1 MAWHIIHSLLEQ
13 VRLHSTFPGKL
24 WIIMMFIFRI
34 VVVARIGDMV
44 YHDEQSHFVCNTLS
58 PGCSNVCFNAFSPIS
73 QLRFWSLMVLV
84 VSSPGVLFCIY
95 ASHKIYH
102 AYVKFPL
109 AEEEGAPKSRT
120 WDTASEIDRGSEYG
134 RPIANGKRRKG
145 DSPPAFTA
153 HPTAPPLYVVKRL
166 NSKNNEKLDKNGKP
180 EISRRVKSGNYD
192 APVRKRHR
200 RHGNDEEKDLMEK
213 RKGSTTD
220 NNYTSND
227 DVRIGRKWRYVDHPS
242 RQQTYPIYSDS
253 RGRKV
258 EYISVGGKP
267 NYYDE
272 IKANKQ
278 NKIMLENPQLYRAY
292 WWHVVIR
299 TVLEIGFLVGQ
310 YYLYGW
316 FVPELFECKRW
327 PCPKTVDCFVS
338 RPMEKTCLL
347 WLMFG
352 LGAIAC
358 VLSIG
363 EFWAL
368 GWERFKY
375 ACCCRGHKMTYE
387 EKRRRLA
394 LLQASSAHP
403 PKQPEGNK
411 DEIIVMHGGGGMTG
425 ALSLD
430 SLSSDTTVESV

>member
-84 VSSPGVLFCIY
+84 VSTPGILFCIY

-109 AEEEGAPKSRT
+109 VEEEQKQPPRS
-120 WDTASEIDRGSEYG
+120 WDATSEIDRGLDHP
-134 RPIANGKRRKG
+134 RPMANGKRRRG
-145 DSPPAFTA
+145 DAPPSYGS
-153 HPTAPPLYVVKRL
+153 HPSAPPLYVVKRL
-166 NSKNNEKLDKNGKP
+166 NSKKDEPLDKNGKP
-180 EISRRVKSGNYD
+180 DLSRRMKDYD
-192 APVRKRHR
+192 APLRKRHR
-200 RHGNDEEKDLMEK
+200 RRGNDEDKDLMEK
-213 RKGSTTD
+213 RNGSTTD
-220 NNYTSND
+220 NNYTN
-227 DVRIGRKWRYVDHPS
+227 
-242 RQQTYPIYSDS
+242 RQQGYPIYADA

-258 EYISVGGKP
+258 EYISVNPKP
-267 NYYDE
+267 NHYDE

-299 TVLEIGFLVGQ
+299 TILEVGFLVGQ

-316 FVPELFECKRW
+316 FVPELFECARW

-375 ACCCRGHKMTYE
+375 AMCCRGPKVTYE

-394 LLQASSAHP
+394 ALQAAAHNP
-403 PKQPEGNK
+403 PKQRRRKQGRDNC
-411 DEIIVMHGGGGMTG
+411 GLTG
-425 ALSLD
+425 ALSID

>member
-180 EISRRVKSGNYD
+180 EISRRVKSG
-192 APVRKRHR
+192 K
-200 RHGNDEEKDLMEK
+200 
-213 RKGSTTD
+213 
-220 NNYTSND
+220 
-227 DVRIGRKWRYVDHPS
+227 
-242 RQQTYPIYSDS
+242 
-253 RGRKV
+253 
-258 EYISVGGKP
+258 
-267 NYYDE
+267 
-272 IKANKQ
+272 
-278 NKIMLENPQLYRAY
+278 AY

-375 ACCCRGHKMTYE
+375 A
-387 EKRRRLA
+387 
-394 LLQASSAHP
+394 
-403 PKQPEGNK
+403 
-411 DEIIVMHGGGGMTG
+411 
-425 ALSLD
+425 
-430 SLSSDTTVESV
+430 

>member
-1 MAWHIIHSLLEQ
+1 QMAWHIIHSLLEQ

-84 VSSPGVLFCIY
+84 VSTPGILFCIY

-102 AYVKFPL
+102 AYVK
-109 AEEEGAPKSRT
+109 S
-120 WDTASEIDRGSEYG
+120 WDATSEIDRGLDHP
-134 RPIANGKRRKG
+134 RPMANGKRRRG
-145 DSPPAFTA
+145 DAPPSYGS
-153 HPTAPPLYVVKRL
+153 HPSAPPLYVVKRL
-166 NSKNNEKLDKNGKP
+166 NSKKDEPLDKNGKP
-180 EISRRVKSGNYD
+180 DLSRRMKDYD
-192 APVRKRHR
+192 APLRKRHR
-200 RHGNDEEKDLMEK
+200 R
-213 RKGSTTD
+213 
-220 NNYTSND
+220 
-227 DVRIGRKWRYVDHPS
+227 P
-242 RQQTYPIYSDS
+242 
-253 RGRKV
+253 
-258 EYISVGGKP
+258 
-267 NYYDE
+267 
-272 IKANKQ
+272 
-278 NKIMLENPQLYRAY
+278 Y

-299 TVLEIGFLVGQ
+299 TILEVGFLVGQ

-316 FVPELFECKRW
+316 FVPELFECARW

-368 GWERFKY
+368 GW
-375 ACCCRGHKMTYE
+375 
-387 EKRRRLA
+387 
-394 LLQASSAHP
+394 
-403 PKQPEGNK
+403 
-411 DEIIVMHGGGGMTG
+411 
-425 ALSLD
+425 
-430 SLSSDTTVESV
+430 